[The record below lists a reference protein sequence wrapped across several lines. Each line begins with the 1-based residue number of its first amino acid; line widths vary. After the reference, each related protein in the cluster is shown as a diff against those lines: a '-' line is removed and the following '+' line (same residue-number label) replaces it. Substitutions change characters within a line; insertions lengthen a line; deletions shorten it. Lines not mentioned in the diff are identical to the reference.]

1 MSLGN
6 QHRALQARFDSRR
19 MAGRPERVVTGDAR
33 A

>member
-1 MSLGN
+1 VSLGN

-19 MAGRPERVVTGDAR
+19 MADRLERVMTGDAR